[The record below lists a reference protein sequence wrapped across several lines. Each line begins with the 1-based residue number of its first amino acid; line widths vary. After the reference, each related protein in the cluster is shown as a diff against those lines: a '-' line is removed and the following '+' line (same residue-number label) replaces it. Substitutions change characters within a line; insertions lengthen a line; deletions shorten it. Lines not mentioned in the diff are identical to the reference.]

1 MLPEHEYIIDTYD
14 QLERNALYVIRSV
27 FSVKLS
33 KFYRSFTCLLCMIY
47 QIRKRPKPEDLV
59 YSLHFNLNSI

>member
-47 QIRKRPKPEDLV
+47 QISKRTQPEDMV
-59 YSLHFNLNSI
+59 YSLHL

>member
-33 KFYRSFTCLLCMIY
+33 KFYRSFTCLLCMIN
-47 QIRKRPKPEDLV
+47 QIRKRTKPEDLV